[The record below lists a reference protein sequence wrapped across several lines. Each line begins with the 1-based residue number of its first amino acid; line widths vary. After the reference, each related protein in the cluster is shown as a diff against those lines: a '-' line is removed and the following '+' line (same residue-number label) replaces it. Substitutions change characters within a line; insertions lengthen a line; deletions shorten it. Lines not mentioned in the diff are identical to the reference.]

1 MEARA
6 ELLGNEN
13 HDIKIG
19 ELKTQTA
26 MKQERQEIFRT
37 TQELVC
43 SPNYFR

>member
-19 ELKTQTA
+19 AEDTDSYETGATGNFQDNTRASMQSKL
-26 MKQERQEIFRT
+26 F
-37 TQELVC
+37 
-43 SPNYFR
+43 